1 VIGIILAAG
10 RGSRMGTLTDTQPKC
25 LTELAGRSLL
35 DWQLAAL
42 SAAGIEQIIVVRG
55 YYREALSGPGYEVR
69 DNDRWAESNMVV
81 TLTAADDV
89 LCREDC
95 LVSYSDIVYHP
106 DAVRALA
113 ASPDD
118 IAIAY
123 DRHWQELWQE
133 RFDDPLADAE
143 SFRHQ
148 NGRLIEIGAR
158 SADAA
163 EIQGQYMGLLKFTP
177 TGWQGIRDLLAGLA
191 GTERDRLDMTALL
204 SRLLAADM
212 TIGVVAVEGG
222 WCEVDSE
229 ADLEQYRDRIA
240 GGQAWSHDWRW

>member
-1 VIGIILAAG
+1 MIGIILAAG
-10 RGSRMGTLTDTQPKC
+10 RGSRMGTLTDNQPKC
-25 LTELAGRSLL
+25 LSELAGRSLL

-42 SAAGIEQIIVVRG
+42 GASGIEKIVVVRG

-89 LCREDC
+89 LCHEDC

-106 DAVRALA
+106 DAVSALVA
-113 ASPDD
+113 APHD

-123 DRHWQELWQE
+123 DRQWRALWQG

-143 SFRHQ
+143 TFRHRD
-148 NGRLIEIGAR
+148 GRLVEIGAR
-158 SADAA
+158 TKDAE

-177 TGWQGIRDLLAGLA
+177 AGWQRVSELLAELEDA
-191 GTERDRLDMTALL
+191 ERDRLDMTALL
-204 SRLLAADM
+204 SRLLAADT
-212 TIGVVAVEGG
+212 TIGVVAVEGA

-229 ADLEQYRDRIA
+229 SDLGFYQAKIDA
-240 GGQAWSHDWRW
+240 GQTWSHDWRW